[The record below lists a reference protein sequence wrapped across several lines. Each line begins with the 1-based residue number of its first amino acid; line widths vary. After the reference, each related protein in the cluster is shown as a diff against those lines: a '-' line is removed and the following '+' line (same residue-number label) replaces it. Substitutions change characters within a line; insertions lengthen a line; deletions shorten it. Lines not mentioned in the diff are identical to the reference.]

1 MIKTSNE
8 YYKKHQTKIINP
20 VLVLLSHHLFQF
32 SVTGCSSILKT
43 YVIVFIINFF
53 KKKISVDAVFFGG
66 QGIEFFKEI
75 NGQAMSVVHAF
86 LLAKQ
91 RSVLAIPLLA
101 CSGKFLSIYLFIY
114 LFTCLFTYLFI
125 YFYR

>member
-53 KKKISVDAVFFGG
+53 KKKIS
-66 QGIEFFKEI
+66 
-75 NGQAMSVVHAF
+75 AMQFS
-86 LLAKQ
+86 LE
-91 RSVLAIPLLA
+91 
-101 CSGKFLSIYLFIY
+101 GKA
-114 LFTCLFTYLFI
+114 
-125 YFYR
+125 